1 VGKSSVLLRFA
12 DNTYTESFISTIGV
26 DFVRSTQK
34 IKTVEI
40 EHKIFKL
47 QIWDTAGQ
55 EKFRTI
61 TSSYYRGAHG
71 IIVVFDV
78 TNKDSFLNVGNWMNE
93 ITKYASESV
102 NKLLIGNKTDLA
114 DRRVVS
120 FEEAKELADTLGVH
134 YIETSAKNATG
145 VEESFTKMTASIKS
159 KIVAGSGAAGG
170 TTKSAPAQKL
180 NGGKAV
186 QSNKEAGR

>member
-1 VGKSSVLLRFA
+1 M
-12 DNTYTESFISTIGV
+12 
-26 DFVRSTQK
+26 
-34 IKTVEI
+34 EI
-40 EHKIFKL
+40 DHKIFKL

-93 ITKYASESV
+93 ITKYASDNV

-114 DRRVVS
+114 ERRVVS
-120 FEEAKELADTLGVH
+120 FEEAKELADSLGVS
-134 YIETSAKNATG
+134 YIETSAKTASG
-145 VEESFTKMTASIKS
+145 VEESFTRMTASIKG
-159 KIVAGSGAAGG
+159 KIVSNSTPQTQSTNVAG
-170 TTKSAPAQKL
+170 QKL
-180 NGGKAV
+180 SSGKAL
-186 QSNKEAGR
+186 QNKKQGGCC